1 MAKKLKTS
9 KNMGGKKTKKVR
21 INRKARKNLENKII
35 NKENQSSLSQ
45 KKNIN
50 EEKIEEKYDKN
61 ENNELKIELYPDRK
75 LINDL
80 EFYSVNELI
89 DEYTIAHSFDIN
101 QKLAYLF
108 SDVPVLNGFYTAHT
122 NHYPIRIKPDDIWL
136 LIVQAFSYHVN
147 SNFEE
152 LRKYFVNFE
161 GKRDIIIEY
170 EGIDTINQI
179 DKNILENFSEKINK
193 KLEEYFSKDIIDI
206 LTPNFTTTTH
216 DLIIISKI
224 TIMGVFKEYF
234 NYKMKKAICGIPYI
248 ILEGNADDYK
258 KIKSKAEKLSKYEF
272 DWYIKRIIPNIEKMI
287 QAKEGNIDINYFK
300 NIVQKKE
307 ITENQIHGCGRG
319 RLVKVRNT
327 YIYGWILNFFAMF
340 RKKRFNGNGIKVE
353 NFNDLASQIMTVNF
367 DINDKILMEYKV
379 GFIGCDKNEKNEIF
393 PVQGWIVSKI
403 EKADLL

>member
-1 MAKKLKTS
+1 MAKKLKIS
-9 KNMGGKKTKKVR
+9 KIMGGKNTKKVK

-152 LRKYFVNFE
+152 LRKYFVNF
-161 GKRDIIIEY
+161 
-170 EGIDTINQI
+170 
-179 DKNILENFSEKINK
+179 
-193 KLEEYFSKDIIDI
+193 
-206 LTPNFTTTTH
+206 
-216 DLIIISKI
+216 
-224 TIMGVFKEYF
+224 
-234 NYKMKKAICGIPYI
+234 
-248 ILEGNADDYK
+248 
-258 KIKSKAEKLSKYEF
+258 
-272 DWYIKRIIPNIEKMI
+272 
-287 QAKEGNIDINYFK
+287 
-300 NIVQKKE
+300 
-307 ITENQIHGCGRG
+307 
-319 RLVKVRNT
+319 
-327 YIYGWILNFFAMF
+327 
-340 RKKRFNGNGIKVE
+340 
-353 NFNDLASQIMTVNF
+353 
-367 DINDKILMEYKV
+367 
-379 GFIGCDKNEKNEIF
+379 
-393 PVQGWIVSKI
+393 
-403 EKADLL
+403 